1 MGCFYCDRDQ
11 QLYDLMIEICA
22 LSVST
27 IYLFKE
33 QTYRGR
39 CNVVLNRHLGNLYD
53 LDDAERNNFFADV
66 AKTAGAINKLFAP
79 DKINYGAYADKMQ
92 HLHFH
97 VVPKYLDGA
106 DWGSVFIMNPQKVYL
121 SDVEYAKMIGDIKL
135 QLGNC

>member
-53 LDDAERNNFFADV
+53 LDDAERNNFFTDV
-66 AKTAGAINKLFAP
+66 AKTAAAINKLFAP

-121 SDVEYAKMIGDIKL
+121 SDAEYAKMIGDIKQ